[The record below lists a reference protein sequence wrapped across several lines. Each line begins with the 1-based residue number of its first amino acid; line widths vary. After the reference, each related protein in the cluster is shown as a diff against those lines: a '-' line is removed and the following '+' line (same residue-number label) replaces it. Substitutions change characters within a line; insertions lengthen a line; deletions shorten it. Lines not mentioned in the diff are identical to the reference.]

1 MSNNWKTYTLDEICI
16 RITDGSHSSPKEF
29 KNGHFQIATVKDMND
44 YGLYL
49 EQCKR
54 ISDKDFD
61 SLKNQDCVP
70 EKGDVLFS
78 KDGTIGKVLLFDFD
92 YKIGVLSSIAIFRP
106 KKELINSKYLS
117 YYLKEQT
124 NNNFIKD
131 NFRSGSAIPRI
142 ILRDFKKYNLTI
154 PDLKEQ
160 KSIAQILSTIDDKI
174 ENNLAINKT
183 LEEMAMALYKHWF
196 VDFGP
201 FQNSEFVESEL
212 GSIPKGWEVRKIGD
226 VIETLGG
233 GTPSTTKNEYWENG
247 EILWYSPTDLTRENS
262 MYSFD
267 SAKKINVLGLQKSSA
282 KLFPANSLLMSSR
295 ATIGLLTIS
304 TKEACT
310 NQGFITMLPNEK
322 LTIYQLYFWI
332 KHNME
337 LIISKSNGSTFKEI
351 SKSNFRDLNIVV
363 ANDIEKYIE
372 ESKDIFEQI
381 KNNTLENQTL
391 TQLRDTL
398 LPKLISGE
406 VRLKEFREAIT
417 N

>member
-1 MSNNWKTYTLDEICI
+1 MPNNWKTYKLEKVATLQRGFDLPNTK
-16 RITDGSHSSPKEF
+16 RIDGIYPVIAASGFSTYHNVF
-29 KNGHFQIATVKDMND
+29 KVKAPGVTTGRSGTLGQVHYVNKDFWPLNTSLWVKDFNGND
-44 YGLYL
+44 ERFIYYILQTLNFEEYNSGT
-49 EQCKR
+49 
-54 ISDKDFD
+54 S
-61 SLKNQDCVP
+61 VP
-70 EKGDVLFS
+70 TLNRNDVHKL
-78 KDGTIGKVLLFDFD
+78 DV
-92 YKIGVLSSIAIFRP
+92 
-106 KKELINSKYLS
+106 
-117 YYLKEQT
+117 
-124 NNNFIKD
+124 
-131 NFRSGSAIPRI
+131 
-142 ILRDFKKYNLTI
+142 TI
-154 PDLKEQ
+154 PDLPEQ
-160 KSIAQILSTIDDKI
+160 KSIAQILSTIDEKI

-201 FQNSEFVESEL
+201 FQNGEFIESEL
-212 GSIPKGWEVRKIGD
+212 GSIPKGWEVKKIGD

-233 GTPSTTKNEYWENG
+233 GTPSTTKTEYWENG

-267 SAKKINVLGLQKSSA
+267 SAKKINALGLQKSSA

-295 ATIGLLTIS
+295 ATIGLLTIN
-304 TKEACT
+304 TKEAST

-322 LTIYQLYFWI
+322 LTIYQLYFWT

-337 LIISKSNGSTFKEI
+337 LIISKANGSTFKEI
-351 SKSNFRDLNIVV
+351 SKSNFRDLDIIV

-381 KNNTLENQTL
+381 KNNTLENQSL